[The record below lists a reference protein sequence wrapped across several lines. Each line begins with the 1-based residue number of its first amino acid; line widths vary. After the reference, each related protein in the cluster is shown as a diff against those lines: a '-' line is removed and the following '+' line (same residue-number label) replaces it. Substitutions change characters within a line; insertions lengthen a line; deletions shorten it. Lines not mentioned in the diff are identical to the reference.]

1 MKKILAVTLLL
12 TSVSLL
18 AGCGHH
24 HKHRHGYAAGV
35 ADLTTL
41 TVGVPVT
48 GHIDGAEDADK
59 YTVVL
64 EKDKVY
70 LFHTLN
76 LSADMDTV
84 VLVFDSEGT
93 LLAENDNGSEASLAS
108 ILQYQTLE
116 DGVYCVVVRH
126 KSPEAVSGM
135 YDLIVEYISDV
146 PVGDDTNDGGGGDD
160 SDDGDSGDGD
170 GSDGGDDGSGDD
182 GSGDDGSGDDD
193 SECEGHTH
201 DHEHTLGQG
210 HSCD

>member
-1 MKKILAVTLLL
+1 MKKLLTVTLLL
-12 TSVSLL
+12 TSIALL
-18 AGCGHH
+18 TSCGNHH
-24 HKHRHGYAAGV
+24 RHRHGSPAS

-48 GHIDGAEDADK
+48 GHIDSTEDADK

-70 LFHTLN
+70 LFHTFN
-76 LSADMDTV
+76 LSAGMDTV

-108 ILQYQTLE
+108 VLQYQALE
-116 DGVYCVVVRH
+116 DGVYCVIVRH
-126 KSPEAVSGM
+126 KSPEAISGM
-135 YDLIVEYISDV
+135 YDLIVEYISDA
-146 PVGDDTNDGGGGDD
+146 PAGDDTNDGGGGDD

-170 GSDGGDDGSGDD
+170 GSDDDDDGSDDDGSGDD
-182 GSGDDGSGDDD
+182 GSDDDD

-201 DHEHTLGQG
+201 EHEHTRGRG